1 MNMFNDLAMQAKTQ
15 AYLEEIRAEV
25 RRHESRLREY
35 ELRLRQYE
43 LTARARSVVLIGKG
57 EMARAMLED
66 ESQKL
71 HRLPS
76 QDPGC
81 CELRHI
87 GADLLQDQGRRAG
100 ELRRH
105 EAAQKHPRYWAHAL
119 GIALLMTQFKPVMS
133 ALGGDGNFA
142 WAAGMVLTIAVGAFV
157 AGVWHLFWRS
167 TVAQTGRHFVIAAW
181 VVAALVVLGSY
192 Q

>member
-1 MNMFNDLAMQAKTQ
+1 MDGKNRGAWWKLA
-15 AYLEEIRAEV
+15 
-25 RRHESRLREY
+25 S
-35 ELRLRQYE
+35 
-43 LTARARSVVLIGKG
+43 G
-57 EMARAMLED
+57 
-66 ESQKL
+66 
-71 HRLPS
+71 
-76 QDPGC
+76 
-81 CELRHI
+81 
-87 GADLLQDQGRRAG
+87 GADLRRPEAIEHEEEMSRRA
-100 ELRRH
+100 R
-105 EAAQKHPRYWAHAL
+105 AAQKHPRYWAHAL

-157 AGVWHLFWRS
+157 AGVWHLFGRS